1 MKNLFKKIALI
12 LTLLLSFNSIPTF
25 ALTNDSNEIT
35 SSNDN
40 INKSEEE
47 KINEIEKILKF
58 LIEEAGIYDEEGYLI
73 NYDFDLL
80 RKTYG
85 DDPIL
90 NELEEVISLNN
101 YYLSKEETT
110 TRRKRS
116 LSPFGECFLNE
127 LKNKW
132 GAGVQKAVVTGGF
145 MAFIKKASYKE
156 AAKIIA
162 KKLPFVSAASIAY
175 DLFVIS
181 NKCGD
186 KSTIAPST
194 NCTSN
199 PIHSQFGC
207 H

>member
-145 MAFIKKASYKE
+145 MAFIKK
-156 AAKIIA
+156 
-162 KKLPFVSAASIAY
+162 SI
-175 DLFVIS
+175 V
-181 NKCGD
+181 
-186 KSTIAPST
+186 
-194 NCTSN
+194 
-199 PIHSQFGC
+199 
-207 H
+207 